1 MLRRV
6 LARYVLTS
14 LMLAT
19 VAGVSHAQVREEARL
34 LLATQVVEELR
45 SQRDQAIPE
54 RLLERAYGIAV
65 FPDVN
70 KAAFVVGGRYG
81 QGALVVRNEN
91 GVFSNPVFVRLAGG
105 SVGWQIGVQQTDVVL
120 VFTTKA
126 GIERITK
133 GKMTLGADASV
144 AAGPVGRQASAG
156 TDGSFKAEVY
166 SYSRSRGLFAGLALD
181 GSALTIDAKA
191 NRSFY
196 RTRDVTAQQI
206 LDGAVQTD
214 AATVPRFLA
223 AINSST
229 APRATASA
237 EQAPAAP
244 ATADGSSSP
253 QPAPAPTNQVKTFP
267 MEDPQPGSE
276 PGTQPSSEPGS
287 PPPPRD

>member
-1 MLRRV
+1 MLRRA
-6 LARYVLTS
+6 LTRYVLTS
-14 LMLAT
+14 LLLAT
-19 VAGVSHAQVREEARL
+19 AAGASYAQVREEARL

-45 SQRDQAIPE
+45 GQRDQAIPE

-81 QGALVVRNEN
+81 QGTLVVRNEN

-126 GIERITK
+126 GIDRITN

-191 NRSFY
+191 NRNFY

-206 LDGAVQTD
+206 IDGAVRTD
-214 AATVPRFLA
+214 APTVPRFLA
-223 AINSST
+223 AISAST
-229 APRATASA
+229 APRTAAA
-237 EQAPAAP
+237 EPAP
-244 ATADGSSSP
+244 ATPEAGATP
-253 QPAPAPTNQVKTFP
+253 QQPATAPSSEVQTFP
-267 MEDPQPGSE
+267 MEDPRPGSE
-276 PGTQPSSEPGS
+276 PGTLPASEPGT

>member
-19 VAGVSHAQVREEARL
+19 AAGATHAQAREEGRL
-34 LLATQVVEELR
+34 LLATQVMEELR
-45 SQRDQAIPE
+45 AQRDQAIPD

-81 QGALVVRNEN
+81 QGTLVVRDQN
-91 GVFSNPVFVRLAGG
+91 GAFSNPVFVRLAGG
-105 SVGWQIGVQQTDVVL
+105 SVGWQVGVQQTDVVL
-120 VFTTKA
+120 VFTSKA
-126 GIERITK
+126 GIDRITN

-144 AAGPVGRQASAG
+144 AAGPVGRQASAA

-181 GSALTIDAKA
+181 GSALTIDARA

-196 RTRDVTAQQI
+196 RKRDVTAQQI
-206 LDGAVQTD
+206 IDGTVTTD
-214 AATVPRFLA
+214 APSIGRFLA
-223 AINSST
+223 AINAST
-229 APRATASA
+229 APRSTATAAA
-237 EQAPAAP
+237 EPAA
-244 ATADGSSSP
+244 TTSEGT
-253 QPAPAPTNQVKTFP
+253 PAPAGSAPQPPPAPSNQVKTFP

-276 PGTQPSSEPGS
+276 PPTEPK
-287 PPPPRD
+287 D

>member
-1 MLRRV
+1 MVRRV
-6 LARYVLTS
+6 LARYVWTS
-14 LMLAT
+14 LLLAT
-19 VAGVSHAQVREEARL
+19 ATAASHAQVREEARL

-45 SQRDQAIPE
+45 SQRDQAIPDL
-54 RLLERAYGIAV
+54 LLERAHGIAV

-81 QGALVVRNEN
+81 QGVLVVRDKA
-91 GVFSNPVFVRLAGG
+91 GGFTNPVFVRLAGG

-126 GIERITK
+126 GIDRITS

-144 AAGPVGRQASAG
+144 AAGPVGRQASAA

-196 RTRDVTAQQI
+196 RNRDVTAQQVI
-206 LDGAVQTD
+206 DGAVTSD
-214 AATVPRFLA
+214 APTVARFQA
-223 AINSST
+223 AINAS
-229 APRATASA
+229 APRTAAAEPNAPPEAATRPP
-237 EQAPAAP
+237 QTGAA
-244 ATADGSSSP
+244 
-253 QPAPAPTNQVKTFP
+253 QPAPSSQVKTFP

-276 PGTQPSSEPGS
+276 PTEEPK
-287 PPPPRD
+287 